1 MFTTLRQAAIK
12 NTAYSISMEM
22 LHVWDLRGNEQSS
35 FMKRIWAG
43 VCHFSR
49 LSGRKDTDGMHAEHI
64 IQGNTEVSSC

>member
-1 MFTTLRQAAIK
+1 
-12 NTAYSISMEM
+12 MEM